1 MFASNPAL
9 PTFFLAL
16 CLAAGPKNPQ
26 RDSLAKQLWQT
37 FKRDMVQ
44 NFKAQLEDCQKHRA
58 ESTASN
64 TGCEPQPM
72 PPRRIFA
79 LTNFDSP
86 TVKQSAVVPM

>member
-1 MFASNPAL
+1 MFAFNPAL

-44 NFKAQLEDCQKHRA
+44 NFKAQLEDCRKHRF
-58 ESTASN
+58 EYGVRTAAHASSSN
-64 TGCEPQPM
+64 LRVDE
-72 PPRRIFA
+72 F
-79 LTNFDSP
+79 
-86 TVKQSAVVPM
+86 